1 MRRAAQTSRS
11 IVPPTGDPSRSP
23 DSDESLGGLSLGLGA
38 AAMAALAPYL
48 GKDNARSVRDWCQ
61 RHRIPYR
68 RDGKHNWVA
77 LADVR
82 AVIAGLPLC
91 TSASERRAP
100 AAMAAVASLMGRK

>member
-1 MRRAAQTSRS
+1 MNRR
-11 IVPPTGDPSRSP
+11 
-23 DSDESLGGLSLGLGA
+23 DSA
-38 AAMAALAPYL
+38 AACITPHQPDLRSHPVRGVLESPIADLGVVTMAALAPLL
-48 GKDNARSVRDWCQ
+48 GKDTARAVRDWCQ

-91 TSASERRAP
+91 APASERRAP
-100 AAMAAVASLMGRK
+100 AAMAAVASLMRSK